1 MNSNQFFI
9 DQKIQHG
16 IAKLEHASAQVARCT
31 DLSELT
37 RLMSHIHADHLVKS
51 LSIVRQAAYRL
62 RTVAEIRAEELTAP
76 LLRAF
81 SLDPDRM
88 LTRIREAYRV
98 CCGIFPKQAELL
110 RRALTTVRSSNPLS
124 NAAGAATD
132 PA

>member
-16 IAKLEHASAQVARCT
+16 IAKLEQAATQVARCT

-62 RTVAEIRAEELTAP
+62 RTVAEIRAEDLTAP

-81 SLDPDRM
+81 SLDPASM
-88 LTRIREAYRV
+88 ITRIREAYRV

-110 RRALTTVRSSNPLS
+110 RRALATMHSSNPL
-124 NAAGAATD
+124 ATAGSAATD
-132 PA
+132 LA